1 MNQTATYNAT
11 GTKIWAWLKQ
21 QKALIALI
29 ALIVV
34 VSILNDQFF
43 TMGNLMNILRQTS
56 VNAIIAVGMTLVILT
71 AGIDLSVG
79 AILALTGAL
88 GASMVGAELPLALA
102 LPLTLMLGGALGAM
116 NGMLISKGKVQAF
129 IATLVTMTAIRGLTM
144 VYTEGRPISTGFT
157 DTADNFSFIGTGWLA
172 GVPVPVWLML
182 ITFVLVWVMLTH
194 TRLGRYIYAIGGN
207 ESAARLSGIN
217 VDRVKIAV
225 YGLSGM
231 MAALAGLIVT
241 SRLSSA
247 QPTAGTSYELDAIA
261 AVVVGGAS
269 LAGGRGFIWGT
280 LVGALII
287 GFLNNALNLLDVSS
301 YYQMIAKAGVILL
314 AVLADRK
321 SNT

>member
-1 MNQTATYNAT
+1 MNKTVTYNLT
-11 GTKIWAWLKQ
+11 GIKVLEWVKQ
-21 QKALIALI
+21 QKALIALLVLI
-29 ALIVV
+29 AV

-43 TMGNLMNILRQTS
+43 TMGNLMNILRQMS

-88 GASMVGAELPLALA
+88 GASMVAMDAPLIFA
-102 LPLTLMLGGALGAM
+102 LPLTLLLGGVLGAL
-116 NGMLISKGKVQAF
+116 NGLLISKGKVQAF

-144 VYTEGRPISTGFT
+144 VYTDGRPISTGFT
-157 DTADNFSFIGTGWLA
+157 DVADSFAFIGTGWMA
-172 GVPVPVWLML
+172 GIPVPVWLMS
-182 ITFVLVWVMLTH
+182 IIFVLIWVLLTH

-241 SRLSSA
+241 ARLSSA

>member
-1 MNQTATYNAT
+1 MNQTVTYNAT
-11 GTKIWAWLKQ
+11 GTKSWAWLKQ

>member
-1 MNQTATYNAT
+1 MTSHAQTLMPKLLD
-11 GTKIWAWLKQ
+11 GLKN
-21 QKALIALI
+21 QKALLALLVLI
-29 ALIVV
+29 AV
-34 VSILNDQFF
+34 VSTLNDQFF
-43 TMGNLMNILRQTS
+43 TTGNLMNILRQTS

-79 AILALTGAL
+79 AVLALCGAL
-88 GASMVGAELPLALA
+88 GASMVGLELPLAV
-102 LPLTLMLGGALGAM
+102 TLVATLLFGLFLGSL
-116 NGMLISKGKVQAF
+116 NGLLVAKGKVQAF

-144 VYTEGRPISTGFT
+144 VYTDGRPISTGFT
-157 DTADNFSFIGTGWLA
+157 DASDAFAFLGTGYLF
-172 GVPVPVWLML
+172 GVPMPVWLML
-182 ITFVLVWVMLTH
+182 LCFVGAWFLLNH

-207 ESAARLSGIN
+207 EAAARLSGIR
-217 VDRVKIAV
+217 VDRVKVAV
-225 YGLSGM
+225 YGISGM

-247 QPTAGTSYELDAIA
+247 QPTAGTAYELDAIA

-301 YYQMIAKAGVILL
+301 YYQMIAKAAVILL

-321 SNT
+321 SHA

>member
-11 GTKIWAWLKQ
+11 GTKTLAWLKQ

-157 DTADNFSFIGTGWLA
+157 DTADSFAFIGTGWLA

-321 SNT
+321 SNA

>member
-1 MNQTATYNAT
+1 MNQTVTYNAT

>member
-11 GTKIWAWLKQ
+11 GTKTFAWLKQ
-21 QKALIALI
+21 QKALIALFVLI
-29 ALIVV
+29 AV

-88 GASMVGAELPLALA
+88 GASMVGAELPLTLA
-102 LPLTLMLGGALGAM
+102 LPLTLLLGGALGAM
-116 NGMLISKGKVQAF
+116 NGLLISKGKVQAF

-157 DTADNFSFIGTGWLA
+157 DTADNFAFIGTGWLA
-172 GVPVPVWLML
+172 GVPVPVWMML

-217 VDRVKIAV
+217 VDRVKVAV